1 MFQIEG
7 IQVQRPWG
15 RRELELFGSE
25 GKSKPRASRGQQAR

>member
-7 IQVQRPWG
+7 ISSAKTWG

-25 GKSKPRASRGQQAR
+25 GKSKPRASRGQRAR